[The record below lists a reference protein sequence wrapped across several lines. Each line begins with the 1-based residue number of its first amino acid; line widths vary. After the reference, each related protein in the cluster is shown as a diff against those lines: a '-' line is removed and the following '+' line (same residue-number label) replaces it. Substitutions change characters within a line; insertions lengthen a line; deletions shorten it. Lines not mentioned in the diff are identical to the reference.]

1 MIEKSKVC
9 FINPAFPES
18 LWSFHGVTSLIGKNG
33 AFAPLGIA
41 TIAAC
46 TPPEFDIEI
55 YDEEIESI
63 NFDTDADIIAL
74 TAFNVQAA
82 RAFKIAKEFKRRGK
96 LVVMGG
102 PYASLCPEKCKP
114 YVDTLLEGEGE
125 LIWQDFLSDYKEKK
139 HKSHYKQEEKIS
151 MLSSPLPRFDLL
163 KVKEYLEFPVQT
175 SRGCPFT
182 CEFCDI
188 IITDGR
194 VPRTKSAEQVLA
206 EVGKLYE
213 LGVGSVVFTDANFIG
228 NPKYTK
234 QLLEA
239 LIRFG
244 KERDFPISFSCEA
257 TINLAT
263 NEKEEILG
271 LMRDANFDRVFVG
284 VESPRKS
291 SLVETKKLVN
301 TRGSLVDNIRKIQ
314 SYGMYVAAGMIV
326 GFDSDDR
333 DIFQEQFDFL
343 TESGIPFTTV
353 GTLVALEH
361 TPLYERLKKEERLLI
376 DFVYEDM
383 RGHGASNTNF
393 APKQMTFEELQ
404 RGYNWLIRALY
415 AYDNYSE
422 RLLTW
427 LDNFSKNGNRHKETQ
442 NRPYLPAFI
451 NTRNNPLLILRIIKN
466 VLWYYLA
473 TGDGKRRRFFISTIL
488 KILRSGAD
496 HRRLGG
502 ALCLLV
508 LHKHFHEYV
517 TKAHGDPESVDPRSP
532 YSSYPMEEF
541 LHSTRP

>member
-1 MIEKSKVC
+1 MAKKQRVC

-18 LWSFHGVTSLIGKNG
+18 LWSFHGVTPLIGKKG
-33 AFAPLGIA
+33 SFAPLGIA

-46 TPPEFDIEI
+46 TPPDFEIEV

-74 TAFNVQAA
+74 TAFNVQST
-82 RAFKIAKEFKRRGK
+82 RAFEIAREFRRRER
-96 LVVMGG
+96 LVCMGG

-114 YVDTLLEGEGE
+114 YVDVLLEGEGE
-125 LIWQDFLSDYKEKK
+125 LIWQEFLADYKERN
-139 HKSHYKQEEKIS
+139 HKSYYKQREKIS
-151 MLSSPLPRFDLL
+151 MTSSPLPRFDLL
-163 KVKEYLEFPVQT
+163 KVKDYLEFSVQT

-188 IITDGR
+188 IVTDGR
-194 VPRTKSAEQVLA
+194 VPRTKSVEQVLA
-206 EVGKLYE
+206 EIEKIYE

-239 LIRFG
+239 LVRFG
-244 KERDFPISFSCEA
+244 QGRGFPISFACEA

-271 LMRDANFDRVFVG
+271 LMQEANFDRVFVG

-326 GFDSDDR
+326 GFDSDDKG
-333 DIFQEQFDFL
+333 IFQEQFDFL
-343 TESGIPFTTV
+343 TEAGIPFTTV
-353 GTLVALEH
+353 GTLVALEN
-361 TPLYERLKKEERLLI
+361 TPLYERLKREGRLV
-376 DFVYEDM
+376 DYSYENF
-383 RGHGASNTNF
+383 RGHGTSDSNF
-393 APKQMTFEELQ
+393 IPKQMTLEELQ

-415 AYDNYSE
+415 AYDNYSR
-422 RLLTW
+422 RLLRW
-427 LDNFSKNGNRHKETQ
+427 IDNFSKNGLKRIG
-442 NRPYLPAFI
+442 NRPYLPAFM
-451 NTRNNPLLILRIIKN
+451 NTRNGSYSSLGLLKIMKN
-466 VLWYYLA
+466 VFWYYLG
-473 TGDGKRRRFFISTIL
+473 GDGERRHFFISTMFET
-488 KILRSGAD
+488 LRGGAN
-496 HRRLGG
+496 HRRIVA
-502 ALCLLV
+502 ALSFLV

-517 TKAHGDPESVDPRSP
+517 EKIHGNPESVGHFPP
-532 YSSYPMEEF
+532 YSSN
-541 LHSTRP
+541 